1 MLDLSPQ
8 VRDNLDQFVMN
19 VHEFVAATGRLAG
32 CGAESIGKVAEP
44 LPDPGI

>member
-1 MLDLSPQ
+1 VLDLSPQ

-32 CGAESIGKVAEP
+32 YGAESIGKVAEP
-44 LPDPGI
+44 LPDLGI